1 MKRQVRFGVFECNSS
16 STHSLTLMMKSD
28 YDRWESEGLYLYS
41 NAYYFGCGS
50 DAPKAGALYTKE
62 EVIAFL
68 EKYDRAHRYESS
80 DYVTDEDAFYDN
92 RKDAGFLL
100 YGEGND
106 SLESFYDEFTTPGG
120 ETVVAFGEYGYD

>member
-1 MKRQVRFGVFECNSS
+1 MKRQIRFGVFESNSS
-16 STHSLTLMMKSD
+16 STHSLSIMMKSD
-28 YDRWESEGLYLYS
+28 YDRWKLEELYLYS
-41 NAYYFGCGS
+41 NAYYFRRGS
-50 DAPKAGALYTKE
+50 DAPKDGALYTKE

-68 EKYDRAHRYESS
+68 EKYDRDQGYESP

-100 YGEGND
+100 YGEGNE

-120 ETVVAFGEYGYD
+120 ETVVAFGEYGYE